1 MVRLDLHTVVESGP
15 VHWAEPWRPGDAWLG
30 GGTYLFSEPQPHLRR
45 LRDLSGAGWVPLT
58 VRPEG
63 LEIAA
68 TCTVAQLSRFGLP
81 GAWAANQ
88 GLVTQC
94 CRAFLASFKIWNM
107 ATIGG
112 NLANSLP
119 AGPMISLTAALDGVC
134 LLRALDGGER
144 RLPVAE
150 LVTGAGRNALGQ
162 GELLRSVT
170 LPDAALRGRT
180 AFRRAS
186 LHEHGRSAALL
197 IGRTDPADGSLTLT
211 VTAST
216 VRPVV
221 LWFPLH
227 PGAAELRRAIES
239 AVPEG
244 SWFDDIHGLPQWRRH
259 MTLRLAEEIRREL
272 ATAPAATTA
281 TAPTAATTSGAE
293 GTACG

>member
-1 MVRLDLHTVVESGP
+1 MVRLDLHTVVESGQ
-15 VHWAEPWRPGDAWLG
+15 VHWAEPWRAGDAWLA

-45 LRDLSGAGWVPLT
+45 LRDLSGAGWAPLT
-58 VRPEG
+58 VRPQG

-68 TCTVAQLSRFGLP
+68 TCTVAQLSRFPLP
-81 GAWAANQ
+81 EAWALNQ
-88 GLVTQC
+88 RLVTQC
-94 CRAFLASFKIWNM
+94 CRSFLASFKIWNM
-107 ATIGG
+107 ATVGG
-112 NLANSLP
+112 NLANALP
-119 AGPMISLTAALDGVC
+119 AGPMISLTAALEGVC
-134 LLRALDGGER
+134 RLRALDGGER
-144 RLPVAE
+144 LLPVAE
-150 LVTGAGRNALGQ
+150 LVTGAGQNALGE

-170 LPDAALRGRT
+170 LPDAALRSRT

-197 IGRTDPADGSLTLT
+197 IGRADPVDGSLTLT
-211 VTAST
+211 LTAST

-227 PGAAELRRAIES
+227 PGAAALRRAIES

-272 ATAPAATTA
+272 A
-281 TAPTAATTSGAE
+281 ATTSGAE
-293 GTACG
+293 GTT

>member
-1 MVRLDLHTVVESGP
+1 MDLHTVTESGP

-45 LRDLSGAGWVPLT
+45 LRDLSATGWPPLT
-58 VRPEG
+58 VRPES

-68 TCTVAQLSRFGLP
+68 TCTVAQLSRFTLP
-81 GAWAANQ
+81 EVWAINQ
-88 GLVTQC
+88 TLVTQC
-94 CRAFLASFKIWNM
+94 CRSFLASFKVWNT
-107 ATIGG
+107 ATVGG
-112 NLANSLP
+112 NLCTSLP

-150 LVTGAGRNALGQ
+150 LVTGNGRNALGE
-162 GELLRSVT
+162 GELLRSIT
-170 LPDAALRGRT
+170 LPDAALRSRT

-197 IGRTDPADGSLTLT
+197 IGRRDPADGSLTLT
-211 VTAST
+211 ITAST

-227 PGAAELRRAIES
+227 PGAGALRRAVET
-239 AVPEG
+239 AVPDG
-244 SWFDDIHGLPQWRRH
+244 SWFDDIHGLPDWRRH
-259 MTLRLAEEIRREL
+259 MTLRLAEEIRQEL
-272 ATAPAATTA
+272 QDAKNTT
-281 TAPTAATTSGAE
+281 E
-293 GTACG
+293 GRDEA

>member
-1 MVRLDLHTVVESGP
+1 MDLHTVTESGP

-45 LRDLSGAGWVPLT
+45 LRDLSTAGWPPLT

-68 TCTVAQLSRFGLP
+68 TCTVAQLSRFTLP
-81 GAWAANQ
+81 EVWAINRT
-88 GLVTQC
+88 LVVQC
-94 CRAFLASFKIWNM
+94 CRSFLASFKIWNM
-107 ATIGG
+107 ATVGG
-112 NLANSLP
+112 NLCNALP
-119 AGPMISLTAALDGVC
+119 AGPMISLTAGLDGVC
-134 LLRALDGGER
+134 TLRALDGGER

-150 LVTGAGRNALGQ
+150 FVTGAGRQALDQ
-162 GELLRSVT
+162 GELLRAIT
-170 LPDAALRGRT
+170 LPDAALRSRT

-197 IGRTDPADGSLTLT
+197 IGRSDPADGSLTLT
-211 VTAST
+211 LTAST

-227 PGAAELRRAIES
+227 PSAGELRRAIEA

-244 SWFDDIHGLPQWRRH
+244 SWFDDIHGLPEWRRH

-272 ATAPAATTA
+272 DTEPL
-281 TAPTAATTSGAE
+281 E
-293 GTACG
+293 GSDRCD